1 MVKMHEG
8 MIDRIDKDVNHA
20 VLNVNKGKENLM
32 KHYDNV
38 KSNKGLF
45 IRVKLFIVFSFIK
58 NKSFFSFR
66 FSSFF

>member
-1 MVKMHEG
+1 MHEG

-45 IRVKLFIVFSFIK
+45 IRVKLIIIHLKK
-58 NKSFFSFR
+58 NLFLFSFR
-66 FSSFF
+66 FSLF